1 MRNRCLIGS
10 TLREFCKSIAA
21 FLGPLA
27 SGVMLAAS
35 FRVDNL
41 SCLAWIGLVPIASA
55 LSRRSQLLAT
65 YLGAGFGGLAFN
77 LITVDWMRTLDGGQ
91 GLVGP
96 SAPNWMR
103 QAEALAIFWPVTI
116 YLGRT
121 FIQAVP
127 FLPMSVSLPLI
138 WLCHESLVRYVSI
151 LIDET
156 GWPFYFLGYSTA
168 PRLVLSQVVDISG
181 VSTASMLVACINGGL
196 WDVWN
201 VARRWRSFQRRKI
214 ALVRAFVVP
223 SLVLMASY
231 GYGAWQLAA
240 ERVQTGPSVMLM
252 SQSSLDSAP
261 ERDACVANI
270 LKRRIKPDL
279 TLWSEGAYHRAVS
292 VPRDATPD
300 SGFDEG
306 SRVETTGPGLR
317 ALEQVARKVGAS
329 MVLGCARVSDTHRF
343 NSSIFIDSRKGFLGY
358 YDKVHLVPG
367 REFIPSTV
375 FFSSGRGVY
384 EPGTEFPV
392 FTLRCLG
399 SGREFPFAISICYDI
414 AFPEMYRR
422 YMRTARGAPD
432 YFVVCSSEGSDASG
446 QLARDLLTMARFR
459 AIESRR
465 ALVRNVYC
473 GYSGIIDSVG
483 RLEMRDIDWQIT
495 KPTFIGTIPIDSRN
509 TLFVALGDWLSIA
522 SACVVAGA
530 FVVRSGRTICFAT
543 MKAIGAASGQSGLS
557 FTQFSQTVRTR
568 KRVRTKNGGLCA

>member
-1 MRNRCLIGS
+1 MRNQCLTGS
-10 TLREFCKSIAA
+10 TLTEFCKSIAA

-27 SGVMLAAS
+27 SGVMLAVS

-41 SCLAWIGLVPIASA
+41 SWLACIGLLPIASA
-55 LSRRSQLLAT
+55 LSRRSQLAAT
-65 YLGAGFGGLAFN
+65 YLGVWFAGLGFN

-91 GLVGP
+91 GLAGP

-103 QAEALAIFWPVTI
+103 QAEALAIFWPATI
-116 YLGRT
+116 YLGRA

-127 FLPMSVSLPLI
+127 FLPMSVSLTLI

-168 PRLVLSQVVDISG
+168 PCLVLSQVADISG

-196 WDVWN
+196 WDLWD

-231 GYGAWQLAA
+231 GYGAWRLAA

-252 SQSSLDSAP
+252 PQSSLDSAP
-261 ERDACVANI
+261 ERVACAASV
-270 LKRRIKPDL
+270 LKSRIKPDL

-292 VPRDATPD
+292 VPCDA
-300 SGFDEG
+300 
-306 SRVETTGPGLR
+306 TTGPGLR
-317 ALEQVARKVGAS
+317 ALEQVARQAGAS
-329 MVLGCARVSDTHRF
+329 MVLGCARVSDTNRF
-343 NSSIFIDSRKGFLGY
+343 NSSVFIDPRKGFRGY

-375 FFSSGRGVY
+375 FFPSGRGVY

-392 FTLRCLG
+392 LTLRCLG

-483 RLEMRDIDWQIT
+483 RLETRDIDWQIT
-495 KPTFIGTIPIDSRN
+495 KPTFIGMIPIDSRN

-522 SACVVAGA
+522 SAIVVAGVL
-530 FVVRSGRTICFAT
+530 VVRGGRTICVAT
-543 MKAIGAASGQSGLS
+543 MKAIGAAHG
-557 FTQFSQTVRTR
+557 
-568 KRVRTKNGGLCA
+568 